1 MAEQRTTS
9 TDTLVY
15 EGIQKIFRNAVVRFI
30 RLRLTDHFGPAWQHE
45 ITRLFAKEWPRIET
59 NANELRSSGTLSTP
73 IRDVADCLSVNHL
86 YNIVEA
92 HFAVLWPDRLGER
105 ELCNNLLSW
114 ARSVK
119 RFRDPISHPGEAE
132 LSLHDAHSVLDAAR
146 RFLLYV
152 DDDAAQRLEDLLDD
166 LLQAPDSEPLETVL
180 TVLPARETVVI
191 EFVGRRAILTRL
203 HEWFQDS
210 RSRVWVLSGDGGK
223 GKSAIAYTFAEEVSQ
238 SRPKDYAVV
247 VWLSAKRRAFI
258 EGEVLSLDT
267 DFTDLFSCV
276 NRILE
281 AYGASPPSDREHAS
295 QQALRLLNDLP
306 ALLIVDDIDSLDADQ
321 EDAIAFLTLDVR
333 RTKSKVLFTSRREL
347 FGLRA
352 ATTAVSG
359 MEHSE
364 AQAFIRSRIRI
375 YQFDESRFSDEAI
388 ARIIQATD
396 GSPLYMDDLVRL
408 CALMAPSSAIRGWED
423 NKGSAVREYAVRRE
437 IELLS
442 DAGRR
447 IVLGCALS
455 NGLVTADELRTITG
469 LSSDDVDSALGELR
483 VRYLVREPS
492 AYGDG
497 VSFSLNRNTKT
508 LVARLFGHTTV
519 GRQIAA
525 ALERLGEP
533 RGSEGVDPQVV
544 ALGRHVT
551 MLVRE
556 DRSEDAEAV
565 LLTALRD
572 RHPENPRLLAQ
583 LAWLYSHWR
592 PQRRASDARRYF
604 LRAYQMGNSVP
615 RTYVYWGRMEL
626 EEGEL
631 TAAIEATSRGMERCG
646 DDPRLLLVTGT
657 AVLRQAAR
665 ARATSNEGRASTLAT
680 EAMEKLEKAW
690 ETGASNRLAPDE
702 RRRLLHELVRG
713 ARMTRAWEQLDV
725 HLRRLGEQFPDDE
738 MLVNE
743 RARRGLR

>member
-1 MAEQRTTS
+1 MAEQRRTS

-30 RLRLTDHFGPAWQHE
+30 RTRYSDHFGPTWQQE
-45 ITRLFAKEWPRIET
+45 ITRLFAKEWVRIET
-59 NANELRSSGTLSTP
+59 NANELRSTGTLSTP
-73 IRDVADCLSVNHL
+73 IRDVADCLSVNHF

-92 HFAVLWPDRLGER
+92 HSAVLWPDRLDER
-105 ELCNNLLSW
+105 ELRNNLLSW
-114 ARSVK
+114 ARSIK

-152 DDDAAQRLEDLLDD
+152 DDDDAQRLEDLLDD
-166 LLQAPDSEPLETVL
+166 LLRAPDSEPLETA
-180 TVLPARETVVI
+180 LPARESVVI
-191 EFVGRRAILTRL
+191 EFVGRKAILARL
-203 HEWFQDS
+203 HEWFQDP
-210 RSRVWVLSGDGGK
+210 RSRLWVLSGDGGK

-238 SRPKDYAVV
+238 RRPKDYAVV
-247 VWLSAKRRAFI
+247 AWLSAKRRAFV
-258 EGEVLSLDT
+258 EGAVLSLDP
-267 DFTDLFSCV
+267 DFTDLFSCL

-281 AYGASPPSDREHAS
+281 AYGASTPSDCERA
-295 QQALRLLNDLP
+295 QQEVLRLLNELP
-306 ALLIVDDIDSLDADQ
+306 ALLIVDDVDSLEADQ

-359 MEHSE
+359 MEPSE
-364 AQAFIRSRIRI
+364 AQAFVRSRIRI

-388 ARIIQATD
+388 ARIIQVTD

-408 CALMAPSSAIRGWED
+408 CALTAPSSAIRGWED
-423 NKGSAVREYAVRRE
+423 NKGSAVRDYAIRRE

-447 IVLGCALS
+447 IVLACALS
-455 NGLVTADELRTITG
+455 NGLVTADELSTITG
-469 LSSDDVDSALGELR
+469 LSNDDVDAALGELR

-508 LVARLFGHTTV
+508 LVARLFGDTTM

-556 DRSEDAEAV
+556 GRAEDAEVV
-565 LLTALRD
+565 LLAALRE

-592 PQRRASDARRYF
+592 PQRRASDARKYF

-615 RTYVYWGRMEL
+615 RTYVYWARMEL

-631 TAAIEATSRGMERCG
+631 TAANVAANRGTERCG
-646 DDPRLLLVTGT
+646 DDPRLLLVIGT
-657 AVLRQAAR
+657 AILRQAVR
-665 ARATSNEGRASTLAT
+665 ARATSNESRAGTLAA
-680 EAMEKLEKAW
+680 EAMGKLEKAW
-690 ETGASNRLAPDE
+690 ETGRGNRLAPDE
-702 RRRLLHELVRG
+702 SRRLLHELIRG
-713 ARMTRAWEQLDV
+713 ARMTRAWGQLEV
-725 HLRRLGEQFPDDE
+725 NLRRLGEQFPDDE

-743 RARRGLR
+743 RARRELRPR